1 MDKQGIIVI
10 ALILLSWMGYQ
21 RFYYAPQVEEWRQA
35 EERRLDEE
43 RKKRLAGEELQD
55 DGTAPVDTP
64 RAPVAPRD
72 ALPRVEA
79 HPLLRDIPFET
90 PEHTITLTSAG
101 AAVETLTF
109 KEIFDTTYVHD
120 STRVADHDD
129 RRPRRPLEILHPYPV
144 RGPRSFAVEPLRPDL
159 LEAARGTWAH
169 EALDGGK
176 KHRFS
181 LLLPNGVRLIKTYA
195 PPPAPKDGEPPRYHF
210 DLTVEVENTT
220 AEPVEFGYR
229 LLGPAGMVDDSG
241 DARTAGQQAVIGA
254 RPERKVLLETLAATD
269 AARLDAPDVTV
280 ARGPG
285 EVTFF
290 GTATKYFTGVVVPE
304 KGKAVLGAAAA
315 QGLLQTTGVMPADK
329 DQPDGLAHQALAW
342 GTVDP
347 EKLAPGERRADT
359 FMVYV
364 GPKKK
369 AVFEAEAG
377 PYHGFG
383 LEQLIDYGWFEQMA
397 RVLLW
402 VLGGFQAIVGNWGV
416 AIILLT
422 FLVRSL
428 LLPLSI
434 WSQKNMLRMQK
445 MAPELNK
452 LKEKY
457 TRKDG
462 SMTPEAQ
469 RQFSAEQMD
478 LMRKAGVN
486 PVGCLG
492 PIFLQLPV
500 FIGLWN
506 ALNYSVDI
514 RGQPLGLWITD
525 LSVPDVLFR
534 LPFAIPFLGN
544 ALSVL
549 PLIMIFTYWLQQQ
562 MQPKAT
568 DPRAAE
574 QQRMMK
580 MIIPFFGVLL
590 YTAPSGLMLYFITS
604 SFWSI
609 AEQKWVK
616 KHIEKTEGPVGGAAV
631 PMMG

>member
-10 ALILLSWMGYQ
+10 GLILLAWMGYQ
-21 RFYYAPQVEEWRQA
+21 RFVYAPQVEAWRQA

-43 RKKRLAGEELQD
+43 RKQRPADGRQD
-55 DGTAPVDTP
+55 DGTAPVETATP
-64 RAPVAPRD
+64 PPGRVEAP
-72 ALPRVEA
+72 PRVEE
-79 HPLLRDIPFET
+79 HPLVRGIPFET
-90 PEHTITLTSAG
+90 PEHAITLTSAG
-101 AAVETLTF
+101 GALEALTF
-109 KEIFDTTYVHD
+109 KNVLDTTYVHD
-120 STRVADHDD
+120 STRVPDHDD
-129 RRPRRPLEILHPYPV
+129 RRARVPLQVHHPYPV
-144 RGPRSFAVEPLRPDL
+144 PNVRSFAVEPLRPDL

-169 EALDGGK
+169 EPLEGGR
-176 KHRFS
+176 HRFS
-181 LLLPNGVRLIKTYA
+181 LLLPNGVRLIKTYS
-195 PPPAPKDGEPPRYHF
+195 PPPAPAAGQPPRYHF

-220 AEPVEFGYR
+220 SEPVEFGYR
-229 LLGPAGMVDDSG
+229 LLGPAGMVDESG
-241 DARTAGQQAVIGA
+241 DARTAGQQAVMA
-254 RPERKVLLETLAATD
+254 VRPERKVVLETLAATD
-269 AARLDAPDVTV
+269 AARLDAPDRTVGRNGGVVTY
-280 ARGPG
+280 
-285 EVTFF
+285 F
-290 GTATKYFTGVVVPE
+290 GTATKYFASVVVPRE
-304 KGKAVLGAAAA
+304 APVASASA
-315 QGLLQTTGVMPADK
+315 QGLLQAGAGRLPADK
-329 DQPDGLAHQALAW
+329 DEPDGLAHQALAW
-342 GTVDP
+342 GTTEVLTL
-347 EKLAPGERRADT
+347 EPGARRADAY
-359 FMVYV
+359 MVYV
-364 GPKKK
+364 GPKQK
-369 AVFEAEAG
+369 AVFEDEAG

-383 LEQLIDYGWFEQMA
+383 LEKLIDYGWFESMA
-397 RVLLW
+397 RVLLSI
-402 VLGGFQAIVGNWGV
+402 LGLFHAIVGNWGV

-445 MAPELNK
+445 LAPEMNR

-506 ALNYSVDI
+506 ALNYSVDL

-544 ALSVL
+544 AFSVL
-549 PLIMIFTYWLQQQ
+549 PLVMIFTYWLQQQ

-568 DPRAAE
+568 DPKAAE